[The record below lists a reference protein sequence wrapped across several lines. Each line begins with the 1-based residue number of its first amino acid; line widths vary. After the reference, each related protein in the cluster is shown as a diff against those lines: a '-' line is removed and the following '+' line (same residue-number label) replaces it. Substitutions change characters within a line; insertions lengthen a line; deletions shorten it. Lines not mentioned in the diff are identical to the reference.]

1 MTVHNRVKRARA
13 LIHFVYGKTALVCV
27 NGRRVFFMDAE
38 DLPVLDG
45 WTLFLANGYV
55 RLRGTKSEK
64 PTFKTSLARLL
75 MRAPAGTDVD
85 HISGDKLDNRK
96 SNLRV
101 CTRSENLRN
110 SSHHSDSQSP
120 YKGCC
125 YCKSKR
131 SPKKWV
137 AHIWFN
143 DRLHNLGYFHTPE
156 EAARAYNAKAV
167 EIFGRFARINT
178 VEAANETFS
187 TVNME
192 ISQS

>member
-1 MTVHNRVKRARA
+1 MTVHNRVKRVRP
-13 LIHFVYGKTALVCV
+13 LTHFIYGQTALVCV

-55 RLRGTKSEK
+55 RLRGTKTEK

-96 SNLRV
+96 ANLRV

-110 SSHHSDSQSP
+110 TSCHSDSQSP
-120 YKGCC
+120 FKGCC

-131 SPKKWV
+131 GPKKWV
-137 AHIWFN
+137 AHIWCD
-143 DRLHNLGYFHTPE
+143 DRTHHLGYFLTAE
-156 EAARAYNAKAV
+156 DAALAYNDKALKL
-167 EIFGRFARINT
+167 FGPFARLNVIGSPHKT
-178 VEAANETFS
+178 ISATSQETL
-187 TVNME
+187 V
-192 ISQS
+192 